1 MSASPPSQAEL
12 AVLKHL
18 WNAGAQSA
26 REVQAA
32 IAEDTGWSYSTTRTL
47 LTRMTEKGLI
57 ARQDVHGLSVF
68 SAKVEKVSLMG
79 RMIRDFAANVLDMDG
94 PLPGTAFA
102 SSRLFSE
109 EEAEALTRML
119 EQSGDTDGEAEQ

>member
-32 IAEDTGWSYSTTRTL
+32 IAADTGWSYSTTRTL

-57 ARQDVHGLSVF
+57 VRKDVHGLSVF

>member
-1 MSASPPSQAEL
+1 MTSSAPSQAEL

-18 WNAGAQSA
+18 WSAGPQSA
-26 REVQAA
+26 REVQTGIGEA
-32 IAEDTGWSYSTTRTL
+32 TGWSYSTTRTL

-57 ARQDVHGLSVF
+57 ARKDVHGLSVF
-68 SAKVEKVSLMG
+68 EATAEKVSLMG

-102 SSRLFSE
+102 GSRLFTE
-109 EEAEALTRML
+109 EEAEALTRLL
-119 EQSGDTDGEAEQ
+119 EDGEPDGEAQR